1 MGDKPNA
8 ADITKALAL
17 LGGGPK
23 KDGGG
28 GMMKGLENV
37 FKTGVEYG
45 TQIALNS
52 NQQTPKDIGSSPIF
66 SLEDR
71 NDDK

>member
-17 LGGGPK
+17 LGGGSK

-45 TQIALNS
+45 TQIYLNS
-52 NQQTPKDIGSSPIF
+52 NQQPSKDIGSSPIF
-66 SLEDR
+66 SLDDR
-71 NDDK
+71 NGDK

>member
-8 ADITKALAL
+8 ANITKALAL
-17 LGGGPK
+17 LGGGSK

-28 GMMKGLENV
+28 GMMKGLENI

-45 TQIALNS
+45 TEGALS
-52 NQQTPKDIGSSPIF
+52 GNQQSSKDIGSSPIF
-66 SLEDR
+66 SLEDG
-71 NDDK
+71 NDNK

>member
-8 ADITKALAL
+8 AKITQALAL
-17 LGGGPK
+17 LGGGSK

-37 FKTGVEYG
+37 FKTGIEYG
-45 TQIALNS
+45 AQMALNG
-52 NQQTPKDIGSSPIF
+52 NQQPSTNIGSSPIF
-66 SLEDR
+66 SLEDG
-71 NDDK
+71 NGDK

>member
-8 ADITKALAL
+8 ANITKALAL
-17 LGGGPK
+17 LGGGSK

-37 FKTGVEYG
+37 FKNRCR
-45 TQIALNS
+45 IWHSNS
-52 NQQTPKDIGSSPIF
+52 FKW
-66 SLEDR
+66 
-71 NDDK
+71 

>member
-8 ADITKALAL
+8 ANITKALAL
-17 LGGGPK
+17 LGGGSK

-45 TQIALNS
+45 TQIALNG
-52 NQQTPKDIGSSPIF
+52 NQQTPKDIESSPIF
-66 SLEDR
+66 SLENR
-71 NDDK
+71 NEDK